1 MRREDS
7 SIEECPES
15 ESELG
20 KKGSTKDGSVGKE
33 GGRGESRAYEAT
45 SEVYTGRAAVLAYV
59 DVIEEWEWVHADTA
73 RVIV

>member
-7 SIEECPES
+7 SIEECPKS

-33 GGRGESRAYEAT
+33 GREGKVGLTRPPARYTPDVRRCLPMLMLLRNGNGFTQTRRGS
-45 SEVYTGRAAVLAYV
+45 
-59 DVIEEWEWVHADTA
+59 
-73 RVIV
+73 